1 MPEPRAKQAGIVP
14 DNPPHSRHPG
24 RSDAR
29 ADAPI
34 VIIGTGLAGYTTAR
48 ELRKRDTE
56 TRLELVTADDG
67 HFYSKPMISNALGR
81 EQQPLDLPTADAA
94 GMAADLN
101 ARVRTRTRV
110 DSIDTQ
116 ARQLHL
122 DGEILDYSQ
131 LVLALGADPVR
142 LDLAGDAD
150 ALLSVNDLDDY
161 ARFRNAIA
169 GRRRIVVLGAGLI
182 GCEFAND
189 LASAGYAVEVVELFD
204 YALGRLAPRE
214 AGEALSEALG
224 ERGVTW
230 HFGTACER
238 VERDGD
244 TLQVGLSDGRTLC
257 ADAVLSAV
265 GLRPRTAL
273 AAAAG
278 LETDRGIVVDRL
290 LRTSDPC
297 VYALGDCKQVD
308 GLVLPFI
315 MPIMHAV
322 RALAKTLSGEPTRLR
337 YPAMPVVVK
346 TPAHPAVVS
355 PPAPGSAGEWQVQR
369 GPDGVRALYLD
380 GAGATLGFVLTGK
393 RIVEKAAL
401 GKQLPALLE

>member
-1 MPEPRAKQAGIVP
+1 M
-14 DNPPHSRHPG
+14 
-24 RSDAR
+24 SDGSAP
-29 ADAPI
+29 PI

-48 ELRKRDTE
+48 ELRKLDTG
-56 TRLELVTADDG
+56 TPLELITDDDG

-81 EQQPLDLPTADAA
+81 EQQPLDLPTGDAA
-94 GMAADLN
+94 KMAVDLN

-110 DSIDTQ
+110 DAIEAQTK
-116 ARQLHL
+116 RLHL
-122 DGEILDYSQ
+122 NGETLSYSR

-142 LDLAGDAD
+142 LELAGDAD
-150 ALLSVNDLDDY
+150 APMSVNDLDDY

-169 GRRRIVVLGAGLI
+169 GRRRVIVLGAGLI

-189 LASAGYAVEVVELFD
+189 LVNAGYEVEVVELFD
-204 YALGRLAPRE
+204 YALGRLVPRE
-214 AGEALSEALG
+214 AGEAISEALA

-230 HFGTACER
+230 HFGAACEG

-244 TLQVGLSDGRTLC
+244 ILRVSLAGGRTLS

-273 AAAAG
+273 AEAAG
-278 LETDRGIVVDRL
+278 LETDRGIVVNRL
-290 LRTSDPC
+290 LHTSDPFI
-297 VYALGDCKQVD
+297 YALGDCMQIE

-315 MPIMHAV
+315 MPIMHAA
-322 RALAKTLSGEPTRLR
+322 RALAKTLSGSPTELR

-355 PPAPGSAGEWQVQR
+355 PPAPGSSGEWQVER
-369 GPDGVRALYLD
+369 GQDGVRALYLD
-380 GAGATLGFVLTGK
+380 DAGATLGFVLTGK

-401 GKQLPALLE
+401 SKELPAVLE

>member
-1 MPEPRAKQAGIVP
+1 MPEPRAKQ
-14 DNPPHSRHPG
+14 
-24 RSDAR
+24 DAR
-29 ADAPI
+29 AGAPI

-48 ELRKRDTE
+48 EFRKRDTE

-67 HFYSKPMISNALGR
+67 QFYSKPMISNALGR
-81 EQQPLDLPTADAA
+81 EQHPEDLPTADAA
-94 GMAADLN
+94 RMAADLD

-110 DSIDTQ
+110 DSIDVE
-116 ARQLHL
+116 ARQLQL
-122 DGEILDYSQ
+122 GDEILDYSQ

-142 LDLAGDAD
+142 LDLAGDAG
-150 ALLSVNDLDDY
+150 APMSVNDLDDY
-161 ARFRNAIA
+161 ARFRDAIA
-169 GRRRIVVLGAGLI
+169 GRRRVVVLGAGLI

-189 LASAGYAVEVVELFD
+189 LANAGYAVEVVELFD

-214 AGEALSEALG
+214 AGEAISEALG

-230 HFGTACER
+230 HFGVACDR

-244 TLQVGLSDGRTLC
+244 ILQVGLSDGSTLC

-273 AAAAG
+273 AEAAG
-278 LETDRGIVVDRL
+278 LATDRGVVVDRW

-297 VYALGDCKQVD
+297 VYALGDCMQVHD
-308 GLVLPFI
+308 LVLPFV
-315 MPIMHAV
+315 MPIMHAA
-322 RALAKTLSGEPTRLR
+322 RALAKTLSGEPTQLR

-355 PPAPGSAGEWQVQR
+355 PPAAGCAGEWQVQR
-369 GPDGVRALYLD
+369 SPDGVRALYLD

-401 GKQLPALLE
+401 GKELPAVLE